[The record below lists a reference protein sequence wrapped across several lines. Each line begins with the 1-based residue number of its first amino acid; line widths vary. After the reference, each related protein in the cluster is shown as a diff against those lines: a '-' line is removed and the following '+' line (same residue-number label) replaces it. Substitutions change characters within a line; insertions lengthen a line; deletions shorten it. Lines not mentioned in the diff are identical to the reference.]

1 MGGKDNEGWEGSTG
15 RMRDGREGT
24 REILFISN
32 VHRE

>member
-1 MGGKDNEGWEGSTG
+1 MGGNENEGWEGS